1 MRFSI
6 LTVLS
11 IGSIASTLVF
21 SKACPYPSL
30 SEVRRKFY
38 EAAIVPDVLPT
49 FNPKALLY
57 LVYTGNLSDGSTS
70 KTVLPGIS
78 VARNDTLHPPEIS
91 VTGLKSGPYVVA
103 LIDPDAPS
111 RAKPTFAQVRHL
123 LAGNLTVSTTRSEY
137 VHDSFLLKNS
147 TPAVNDYLTP
157 TPPAGS
163 GPHRYVALLYAQ
175 PRHFDISFLN
185 VSDIL
190 RFNISSF
197 GDRAGLGEPLA
208 GTFMTVEVKN
218 TTMV

>member
-1 MRFSI
+1 MKFSI
-6 LTVLS
+6 LAVLS
-11 IGSIASTLVF
+11 VGSIASTLAL

-38 EAAIVPDVLPT
+38 EAGIVPDVLPT
-49 FNPKALLY
+49 FDPKAFLY
-57 LVYTGNLSDGSTS
+57 LTYTGNLSDGSTS

-78 VARNDTLHPPEIS
+78 VARNDTLHSPELS

-111 RAKPTFAQVRHL
+111 RAKPTFGQVRHL
-123 LAGNLTVSTTRSEY
+123 LAANLTVAGTRSKY
-137 VHDSFLLKNS
+137 VHNSFLLNNS

-163 GPHRYVALLYAQ
+163 GPHRYVALLYTQ

-190 RFNISSF
+190 NFNISSF
-197 GDRAGLGEPLA
+197 AHRARLGEPLA
-208 GTFMTVEVKN
+208 GTFMTVEVRN
-218 TTMV
+218 TTMI